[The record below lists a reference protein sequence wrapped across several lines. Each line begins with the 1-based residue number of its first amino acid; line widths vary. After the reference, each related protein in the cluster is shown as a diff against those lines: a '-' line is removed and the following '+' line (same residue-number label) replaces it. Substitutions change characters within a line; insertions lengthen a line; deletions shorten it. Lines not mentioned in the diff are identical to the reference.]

1 MNIIETI
8 KPKLEKDNIIK
19 NIINF
24 RKKSKGNNNTIKYL
38 IIILFLFFLSLIVL
52 FTIIFFSYNLNEK
65 NYLLDNGNFKINSE
79 VKSLSQII
87 MESKQYYYS
96 KKDNMNYKS
105 FFYSKTKYD
114 VYTLND
120 SLFVGENNMYYK
132 KYCTIIIMNFQC
144 LGFKENKTDCELFK
158 YLDLTIKNQNN
169 LKNNH
174 ENIEEIKEAILPIC
188 IIEHSDTNIIL
199 SIICPKTLSNN
210 LKNNIILAFKNI
222 KPNLSKIK
230 IKNGDD
236 ANIKINNKKGK
247 LFINIIDKSE
257 NNQNQKYEIIRN
269 IITDKNGNLEIINKT
284 TKYEIFEK
292 DKIEYEIF
300 VGNSFENMSIKKK
313 NSIEEIF
320 FRQNLNIIL
329 DLINPLMEK
338 QKYSEL
344 NLSNNYFTNEF
355 SFKRIFDNDDFDF
368 PDVKEEKFLY
378 DKIKEKFLYDKIN
391 GIDITLNLK

>member
-52 FTIIFFSYNLNEK
+52 FTIIFFSCHLNEK

-79 VKSLSQII
+79 VKSLSQLI

-210 LKNNIILAFKNI
+210 LKNNIILAFKNN
-222 KPNLSKIK
+222 KKNLSKIK
-230 IKNGDD
+230 IKMVQ
-236 ANIKINNKKGK
+236 I
-247 LFINIIDKSE
+247 
-257 NNQNQKYEIIRN
+257 
-269 IITDKNGNLEIINKT
+269 
-284 TKYEIFEK
+284 
-292 DKIEYEIF
+292 
-300 VGNSFENMSIKKK
+300 
-313 NSIEEIF
+313 
-320 FRQNLNIIL
+320 
-329 DLINPLMEK
+329 
-338 QKYSEL
+338 
-344 NLSNNYFTNEF
+344 
-355 SFKRIFDNDDFDF
+355 
-368 PDVKEEKFLY
+368 
-378 DKIKEKFLYDKIN
+378 
-391 GIDITLNLK
+391 

>member
-1 MNIIETI
+1 M
-8 KPKLEKDNIIK
+8 
-19 NIINF
+19 
-24 RKKSKGNNNTIKYL
+24 
-38 IIILFLFFLSLIVL
+38 
-52 FTIIFFSYNLNEK
+52 
-65 NYLLDNGNFKINSE
+65 
-79 VKSLSQII
+79 
-87 MESKQYYYS
+87 
-96 KKDNMNYKS
+96 
-105 FFYSKTKYD
+105 
-114 VYTLND
+114 
-120 SLFVGENNMYYK
+120 
-132 KYCTIIIMNFQC
+132 
-144 LGFKENKTDCELFK
+144 
-158 YLDLTIKNQNN
+158 
-169 LKNNH
+169 
-174 ENIEEIKEAILPIC
+174 PIC

-230 IKNGDD
+230 IKNKNE

-247 LFINIIDKSE
+247 LSINIIEKSE
-257 NNQNQKYEIIRN
+257 NNQNQKYEIIKN

-292 DKIEYEIF
+292 DKIKYEIF
-300 VGNSFENMSIKKK
+300 VENSFENMSIKKK

-355 SFKRIFDNDDFDF
+355 SFKRILDN
-368 PDVKEEKFLY
+368 L
-378 DKIKEKFLYDKIN
+378 
-391 GIDITLNLK
+391 